1 MNGQN
6 GLMSSAVQAATE
18 QTEKDNAT
26 VKSLFQNNEAML
38 KIMRALFLGLGVT
51 EAEKEQVRSMFKNN
65 DLLRIV
71 RNKFHP
77 ELSRETPIGQVA
89 DVWLGVEQMIFGVPR
104 DTIQQAMQYKDL
116 ALEMT
121 RKALK
126 LLEDPDGER
135 VSVSYDPKLYLN
147 DPLGINLLARN
158 QYIRHVE
165 TQLTALW
172 IIANQKTAENK
183 NSNTISGKLPKN
195 SNR

>member
-1 MNGQN
+1 MSQN
-6 GLMSSAVQAATE
+6 GVTSEAVAAATA

-51 EAEKEQVRSMFKNN
+51 AAEKEQVRSMFSNN
-65 DLLRIV
+65 ELLRIV
-71 RNKFHP
+71 RNKFYP

-89 DVWLGVEQMIFGVPR
+89 DVWLGVEQMIFGVPQ
-104 DTIQQAMQYKDL
+104 DTITQAVQYKDL
-116 ALEMT
+116 ALDMT

-126 LLEDPDGER
+126 LLENPDGEQID
-135 VSVSYDPKLYLN
+135 VSYDPKAHLN
-147 DPLGINLLARN
+147 DPLRINLLARN

-172 IIANQKTAENK
+172 IIANQKTAETK
-183 NSNTISGKLPKN
+183 DSKPTSGKLPKN
-195 SNR
+195 SAR